1 MRWNVDFGWSPFR
14 SVAKEKESVPCCLAP
29 PCKVPTVLS
38 AKHHETARNG
48 FQGVYQLGLGEFLFS
63 IVLDSVVGVIP
74 RQKAASRR
82 ASSAAPNS

>member
-48 FQGVYQLGLGEFLFS
+48 FQGSVNFS
-63 IVLDSVVGVIP
+63 VCEAFSVSTHIG
-74 RQKAASRR
+74 
-82 ASSAAPNS
+82 